1 MSSRVHASLKHAVS
15 SCASPRARAT
25 TSARARASTSAK
37 ASTSSKDD
45 ETSATAASMT
55 PERAFRRMW
64 TKADKYHTHAV
75 SGTLYT
81 ALGAGMMGQWALD
94 DATALTSGGD
104 ATLGI
109 DPALTGVALTL
120 ATVCAFSGLP
130 LSKSRGWRKTE
141 LSARSIAFQLVL
153 TWECVRFAGVVDP
166 ALRVPGLDT
175 LWLAWLP
182 FVWQTMTSAY
192 IVLFTKDDKRAALAV
207 WLGTLGFGAQIFP
220 AQRVLDVASVAALE
234 AARPGLPTIWAHGT
248 FGLIWLLNWSTFGA
262 SLRARDVVSS
272 DADYVRAF
280 LTRPS
285 AFWFALFALDLAVAR
300 PFASIGDY
308 LASALGSDVAA
319 ALASSA

>member
-1 MSSRVHASLKHAVS
+1 
-15 SCASPRARAT
+15 
-25 TSARARASTSAK
+25 
-37 ASTSSKDD
+37 
-45 ETSATAASMT
+45 MT

-94 DATALTSGGD
+94 DATALTSG
-104 ATLGI
+104 ATPGM

-120 ATVCAFSGLP
+120 ATVCALSGLP

-141 LSARSIAFQLVL
+141 LSARSIAFQFVL

-285 AFWFALFALDLAVAR
+285 AFWFALCALDLAVAR

>member
-1 MSSRVHASLKHAVS
+1 MDFHFQRAAVGGKPS
-15 SCASPRARAT
+15 
-25 TSARARASTSAK
+25 SARDRSRF
-37 ASTSSKDD
+37 SS
-45 ETSATAASMT
+45 
-55 PERAFRRMW
+55 
-64 TKADKYHTHAV
+64 
-75 SGTLYT
+75 
-81 ALGAGMMGQWALD
+81 
-94 DATALTSGGD
+94 
-104 ATLGI
+104 
-109 DPALTGVALTL
+109 
-120 ATVCAFSGLP
+120 
-130 LSKSRGWRKTE
+130 
-141 LSARSIAFQLVL
+141 VL

-234 AARPGLPTIWAHGT
+234 AARPGLATIWAHGT

-300 PFASIGDY
+300 PFASIGG
-308 LASALGSDVAA
+308 LSRLRPRLRRRRGPRVARVSPPSRPVRPVPNPPVPASPATDRPPRRRRPKKIFFNGARISGRSQRHGLPRT
-319 ALASSA
+319 

>member
-1 MSSRVHASLKHAVS
+1 
-15 SCASPRARAT
+15 
-25 TSARARASTSAK
+25 
-37 ASTSSKDD
+37 
-45 ETSATAASMT
+45 MT

-94 DATALTSGGD
+94 DATALTSGGG
-104 ATLGI
+104 ATPGM

-120 ATVCAFSGLP
+120 ATVCALSGLP

-141 LSARSIAFQLVL
+141 LSARSIAFQFVL

-280 LTRPS
+280 LTRPG